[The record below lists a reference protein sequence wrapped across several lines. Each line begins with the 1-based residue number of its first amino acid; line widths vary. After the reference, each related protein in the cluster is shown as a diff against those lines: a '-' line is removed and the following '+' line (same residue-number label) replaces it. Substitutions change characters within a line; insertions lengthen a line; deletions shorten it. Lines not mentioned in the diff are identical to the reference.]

1 MTDSSI
7 VLLKVTDVAAGLLA
21 FALGSLVATP
31 FVLIIASP
39 FVISW

>member
-7 VLLKVTDVAAGLLA
+7 VLLKVTDAAAGLLA
-21 FALGSLVATP
+21 IALAFLMATP